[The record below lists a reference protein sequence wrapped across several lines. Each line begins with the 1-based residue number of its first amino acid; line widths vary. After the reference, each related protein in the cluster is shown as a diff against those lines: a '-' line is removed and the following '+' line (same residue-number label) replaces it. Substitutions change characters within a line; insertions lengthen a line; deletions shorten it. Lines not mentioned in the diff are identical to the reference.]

1 MSNTDSGRTDQP
13 EAIAAHFERSISTVT
28 GEEIFLECECPIGED
43 HTYADWLSHF
53 TRAAF

>member
-1 MSNTDSGRTDQP
+1 MSSTDSGRTDQP
-13 EAIAAHFERSISTVT
+13 PAVAAHFEKSISTVT